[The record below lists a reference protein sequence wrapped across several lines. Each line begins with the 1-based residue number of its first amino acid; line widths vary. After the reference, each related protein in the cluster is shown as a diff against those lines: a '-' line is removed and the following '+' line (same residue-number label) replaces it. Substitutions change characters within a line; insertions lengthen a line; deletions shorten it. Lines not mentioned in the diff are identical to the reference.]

1 MGFWIFMLV
10 TDMII
15 PLIMIGFGRLFWK
28 AAPKEINILFG
39 YRSNMSMK
47 NRDTWEFAHQ
57 YCGRLWYR
65 WGLILL
71 PVTIIAMLVIA
82 VMGKGTGFVGT
93 AGGIVCLIQLVPLI
107 GAVFPTERALRRTFD
122 KDGNRR

>member
-15 PLIMIGFGRLFWK
+15 PLIIIGFGRLFLK

-65 WGLILL
+65 WGLVLL
-71 PVTIIAMLVIA
+71 PVTVIAMLAIA

-93 AGGIVCLIQLVPLI
+93 AGSIVCLIQLVPLS